1 MLTIYSDYLSSNLVQ
16 VCSFSVKCC
25 SKRTKINITGALFCR
40 EIIINFI
47 NNILIEKVLISVT
60 DSPNIRIAIYCI
72 ISKKYTFESNS
83 SLFQM
88 LHGHYKLTILE
99 ALKAK
104 NYNSITVN
112 LLN

>member
-1 MLTIYSDYLSSNLVQ
+1 MQLHN
-16 VCSFSVKCC
+16 C
-25 SKRTKINITGALFCR
+25 
-40 EIIINFI
+40 I

-104 NYNSITVN
+104 NYNSMTVN